1 LDSGSGSSKGD
12 RHQELAAAYPAQ
24 FGHAGREDLRR
35 DVFED
40 LHAGDDIE
48 AVVLEVQRVDAA
60 VGAIDEVGELDIL
73 AEPGLID
80 AGDDVVLAGQR
91 DHIEELAGTD
101 PHVEDPLTGIHPRE
115 HVCRARPV
123 GGVIPAIAGLRLDA

>member
-1 LDSGSGSSKGD
+1 
-12 RHQELAAAYPAQ
+12 
-24 FGHAGREDLRR
+24 
-35 DVFED
+35 VFED

-101 PHVEDPLTGIHPRE
+101 PHVEDPLTGTHPRE